1 MQEKALYRSQ
11 VENDAL
17 GILYFLI
24 TQFGVNLAIKCGL
37 VHRWLAGYPF
47 GGYAVPKV
55 LGSTA
60 AQRFVI
66 QKFVNRLV
74 LREQPDSVMSDIIIC
89 VLNDEQGH
97 QQMIQVGLVPE
108 STVSEFYSLVSTYG
122 PDSASQHANEDDD
135 SNTHRRL
142 FGRLDQ
148 LWHEVNGHRMDHD
161 AHTVPMMRRGQRV
174 REESIEEQ
182 TLRRRRR
189 EVMVLG
195 EPGQPIARDH
205 IVESIQ

>member
-11 VENDAL
+11 AEKDAL
-17 GILYFLI
+17 SILCDLVIQYGIN
-24 TQFGVNLAIKCGL
+24 TAIKCGL

-47 GGYAVPKV
+47 GGYALPKV
-55 LGSTA
+55 SDSTA
-60 AQRFVI
+60 AQRSMG
-66 QKFVNRLV
+66 QKLTNRLG
-74 LREQPDSVMSDIIIC
+74 LREKPDRLMSDIIMW

-97 QQMIQVGLVPE
+97 QQMIQAGLVPH
-108 STVSEFYSLVSTYG
+108 STVGEFYSSISTYG
-122 PDSASQHANEDDD
+122 LDSASQSVIEDYD

-142 FGRLDQ
+142 LSRLDQ
-148 LWHEVNGHRMDHD
+148 LWCEVNGSPMDHD
-161 AHTVPMMRRGQRV
+161 ARTQPMRRRGQRV